1 MDLKA
6 AFDFPPPIA
15 YFANLQANIDYFS
28 ELQGTFSILWWIGF
42 RKVRSLFGIA
52 LLCSWNSFSFL

>member
-28 ELQGTFSILWWIGF
+28 ELRAHFQY
-42 RKVRSLFGIA
+42 FGG
-52 LLCSWNSFSFL
+52 